1 MAAAVASDQEFVAAL
16 RDAIGRY
23 FAAVDRW
30 ESVYC
35 QYYRLPGGALKP
47 SSDLVAERR
56 EFEHRRRDLEELLP
70 RARSLCFKYGQRD
83 VFTGLRYASLGR
95 YAPQQRTDSAIG
107 RAERSAVMACLLELS
122 AACREA
128 DAEPPA
134 AIPPPPVRKPSLL
147 DRIVALFW

>member
-1 MAAAVASDQEFVAAL
+1 MKTHSSPSCSGSSPSPASRPWRANAAASSLLTAAGGIEMAAAVASDQEFVAAL

-83 VFTGLRYASLGR
+83 VFTGLRY
-95 YAPQQRTDSAIG
+95 
-107 RAERSAVMACLLELS
+107 
-122 AACREA
+122 
-128 DAEPPA
+128 
-134 AIPPPPVRKPSLL
+134 
-147 DRIVALFW
+147 